1 MPRFDPER
9 LLRLV
14 SQMNGAVAQLQRL
27 KTSPEDVFFSDADK
41 IASAKYHLI
50 VAIEACI
57 DICNHV
63 ISQNG
68 FRVPEDYADTFGVMS
83 EAGALEKEFADRLRD
98 MAKFRNRLVHIYW
111 EVDERQVHEILRTR
125 LGDFGVFAG
134 ALSNFLGR
142 GGVGG

>member
-63 ISQNG
+63 ISKNG
-68 FRVPEDYADTFGVMS
+68 FRVPEDYADTFGVMA
-83 EAGALEKEFADRLRD
+83 EAGALEKEFADRLKD

-111 EVDERQVHEILRTR
+111 EVDERQIHEILRTR
-125 LGDFGVFAG
+125 LGDFGAFVG
-134 ALSNFLGR
+134 ALSNFLGW

>member
-27 KTSPEDVFFSDADK
+27 KTSPENVFFSDADK

-63 ISQNG
+63 ISQNS
-68 FRVPEDYADTFGVMS
+68 FRVPEDYADTFVVMT

-111 EVDERQVHEILRTR
+111 EVDERQIHEILRTR
-125 LGDFGVFAG
+125 LGDFGAFVG
-134 ALSNFLGR
+134 ALSNFLGW